1 MAIEMESKH
10 KVWYNYLTE
19 NQSEL
24 LNENSQLVTFK
35 KDEII
40 IKQGVAADHIL
51 YLEQGMV
58 KLVIEDDECSTA
70 FKILSDNTFIGLMC
84 AFVKR
89 SFDFSALAIT
99 TSRVRLINR
108 AVFEQAIRG
117 NGDFAVYIVQLM
129 SLMTNKVVHDLI
141 QLSHK
146 NADGAICTVLL
157 ELATIFNSHKFQM
170 PFSRVE
176 LAHTIGYSKESVI
189 SCLSSLQRDG
199 ILIASGKSIEIL
211 DMKRLETISRFG

>member
-1 MAIEMESKH
+1 MESKR
-10 KVWYNYLTE
+10 KTWYDYLSDD
-19 NQSEL
+19 QSQHL
-24 LNENSQLVTFK
+24 LDNSQLVSFK
-35 KDEII
+35 KDETI
-40 IKQGVAADHIL
+40 IKQGIAADHIL

-58 KLVIEDDECSTA
+58 KLIIEDDERSTA

-89 SFDFSALAIT
+89 SFDFSAVAIT
-99 TSRVRLINR
+99 PSKVRLINR
-108 AVFEQAIRG
+108 SVFEDAIRD

-129 SLMTNKVVHDLI
+129 SLMTNKLVRDLI
-141 QLSHK
+141 HLSHK

-157 ELATIFNSHKFQM
+157 ELASVFKSNKFQM

-176 LAHTIGYSKESVI
+176 LAHTVGYSKESVI

-199 ILIASGKSIEIL
+199 VLIASGKSIEIL